1 MPSSSR
7 TFATAPI
14 SESVFFR
21 GKAKSSLASFQSGR
35 IELKILLCFTCP
47 AITARFTPSLCI
59 SSIALL
65 SSPRLT
71 QCSRF
76 EIFSSSG
83 EASSFRAIT
92 AISMPWLRAPSRTR
106 KGNLPF
112 PAIRPQPVV
121 LSIVSG
127 MKFRSVLLHDA
138 AFGLFHEF
146 HQLLHVGGIR
156 HALSNLCERLRSVF
170 LRARQHAK
178 RFLQRL
184 DALGGKSLALQ
195 PDRVRAKAPRLPLGD
210 DQRKRRHVLGNH
222 RRRADI
228 RVAAQAAK
236 LVHRRKRAQRYE
248 ILYGHVTRQRSAV
261 HEQRIVAD
269 LAVVPD
275 VRVRKKKIV
284 IANPRDTA
292 ALRGSPADGYM
303 LAKNVCTAHLQFDA
317 LATESVVLR
326 IAANHAKR
334 VKHVVICE
342 FRRAAHHRM
351 LVQYGPVAQF
361 HVRADHRIR
370 ANPHA
375 RAQLR
380 FL

>member
-21 GKAKSSLASFQSGR
+21 GKANSSLASFQSGR

-71 QCSRF
+71 QWSRF
-76 EIFSSSG
+76 AIFSSSG
-83 EASSFRAIT
+83 EASSFNAMT

-106 KGNLPF
+106 NGNRPF

-121 LSIVSG
+121 LCPALLCIVSG
-127 MKFRSVLLHDA
+127 MKFRSVLLHYA

-170 LRARQHAK
+170 LRACQHAK

-184 DALGGKSLALQ
+184 DALRGKSLALQ
-195 PDRVRAKAPRLPLGD
+195 PDRVRAKAPRLPLRD

-228 RVAAQAAK
+228 RVAPQAAT

-248 ILYGHVTRQRSAV
+248 ILHGHVTRQRSAV

-275 VRVRKKKIV
+275 VRIRQEKII

-292 ALRGSPADGYM
+292 ALRGSPADGHM
-303 LAKNVCTAHLQFDA
+303 FAKNVCFAHMQFDA
-317 LATESVVLR
+317 LAAESVVLW

-334 VKHVVICE
+334 VKHVVVCE
-342 FRRAAHHRM
+342 FRRA
-351 LVQYGPVAQF
+351 
-361 HVRADHRIR
+361 ADHRIR
-370 ANPHA
+370 ANLHA